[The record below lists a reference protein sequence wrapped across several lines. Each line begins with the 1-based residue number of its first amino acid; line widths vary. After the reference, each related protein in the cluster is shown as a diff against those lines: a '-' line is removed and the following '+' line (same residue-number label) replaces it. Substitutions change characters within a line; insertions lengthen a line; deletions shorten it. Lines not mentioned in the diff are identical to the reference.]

1 MDSFTTDRLLAE
13 RLTAEHLPHLRL
25 MDRNEPFM
33 AKLGGVRDEAGT
45 IRYLEANLAHWAE
58 YGFGLWML
66 RERESGTL
74 IGRAVLRHLDIE
86 GTDEVETGYGFLPP
100 YWGRGLATEAA
111 RACVQIGRNRLG
123 LRSIIAITLPSN
135 TASQRVLVKAGLAY
149 EREVIHSGLPHALY
163 RSVS

>member
-1 MDSFTTDRLLAE
+1 
-13 RLTAEHLPHLRL
+13 

-33 AKLGGVRDEAGT
+33 EELGGVRDEAGT
-45 IRYLEANLAHWAE
+45 IHYLEMNLAHWAE

-66 RERESGTL
+66 RERETGTL

-86 GTDEVETGYGFLPP
+86 GTDEVETGYGFLPQ

-123 LRSIIAITLPSN
+123 LRSIVAITLPSN

-149 EREVIHSGLPHALY
+149 ERDITHSGLPHALY
-163 RSVS
+163 RSVSSSA

>member
-1 MDSFTTDRLLAE
+1 LNSFTTDRLLAE
-13 RLTAEHLPHLRL
+13 HLTAEHLPRLRL

-45 IRYLEANLAHWAE
+45 IRYLEANPAHWAE

-86 GTDEVETGYGFLPP
+86 CTGEVETGYGFLPQYLGKRP
-100 YWGRGLATEAA
+100 CHRGW
-111 RACVQIGRNRLG
+111 
-123 LRSIIAITLPSN
+123 
-135 TASQRVLVKAGLAY
+135 
-149 EREVIHSGLPHALY
+149 GLPHALY
-163 RSVS
+163 RSVSLSA